1 MFWKVLVALVQAVL
15 ANPQLL
21 NDILANIKQF
31 IDLVKEVW
39 GDDGGN
45 VVTLAEVES
54 SGLFDGRAGGLIE
67 LIKWLLANPETLRI
81 ILEFLRAIGVL
92 KSE

>member
-1 MFWKVLVALVQAVL
+1 ML

-31 IDLVKEVW
+31 IDLVKQIW
-39 GDDGGN
+39 GEDGGN

-54 SGLFDGRAGGLIE
+54 AGLFDGRAGGLIE
-67 LIKWLLANPETLRI
+67 LIKWLLANPETLKI

>member
-1 MFWKVLVALVQAVL
+1 MVLVAIQAVL

-31 IDLVKEVW
+31 VDVVKEIW
-39 GDDGGN
+39 GEDGSN
-45 VVTLAEVES
+45 VVTQAEVES
-54 SGLFDGRAGGLIE
+54 SGLLDGRAGGLIE
-67 LIKWLLANPETLRI
+67 LIKWLLANPETLKI